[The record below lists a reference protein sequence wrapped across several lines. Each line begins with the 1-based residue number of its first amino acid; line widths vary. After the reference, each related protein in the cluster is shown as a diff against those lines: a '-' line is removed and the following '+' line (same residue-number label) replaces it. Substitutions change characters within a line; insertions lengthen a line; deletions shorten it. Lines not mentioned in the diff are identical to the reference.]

1 MCVCVC
7 ACLCVC
13 VCVHVCTFAC
23 MCAKAPKAHLQLL
36 LGVQAND
43 YRAAIQ
49 EYDLA
54 LEVDPDHFKSL
65 FNKGFSHDKVEQCV
79 CVCLCVCVSVCVCM
93 TLMQHTHI
101 HTRTNDMCCIRGF
114 HSLSTCTAVCWS
126 GKVRYAYVAI
136 YASGGHL
143 CGSSGKACNQNKKK
157 VEKKQAGQVRLAQVR
172 GEPGWGTSLIR
183 PAVALS
189 PCSP

>member
-1 MCVCVC
+1 
-7 ACLCVC
+7 
-13 VCVHVCTFAC
+13 
-23 MCAKAPKAHLQLL
+23 
-36 LGVQAND
+36 
-43 YRAAIQ
+43 
-49 EYDLA
+49 
-54 LEVDPDHFKSL
+54 
-65 FNKGFSHDKVEQCV
+65 
-79 CVCLCVCVSVCVCM
+79 
-93 TLMQHTHI
+93 
-101 HTRTNDMCCIRGF
+101 
-114 HSLSTCTAVCWS
+114 LSTCTAVCWS

-189 PCSP
+189 PCSPWHWTVCCLAEGQMSRPCVRGAPSKDVDVEPCCDVNVWCECVMWMSDVNVWCERVMWMCDVNVWCVLLEVVYKVYKNNKWMICTHQADLSFFEP